1 VGFNADGTISN
12 YMEVFAARQ
21 NYVNSLINNYNSMSA
36 EEQES
41 YKDVVEQAKED
52 FKEFQKDL
60 DRYDTLVSNEIPGL
74 SQSIQDA
81 LDKQIEL
88 NVKKF
93 NLEVTITLDMAEAER
108 DWNK

>member
-1 VGFNADGTISN
+1 
-12 YMEVFAARQ
+12 MEVFAAKQ
-21 NYVNSLINNYNSMSA
+21 NYVNSLIDRYNSMSA

-41 YKDVVEQAKED
+41 YKDTVEKAKED

-60 DRYDTLVSNEIPGL
+60 DRYDTLVSNEIPNL

-88 NVKKF
+88 NIKKF
-93 NLEVTITLDMAEAER
+93 NMEVTLTLDMAEAER
-108 DWNK
+108 D

>member
-1 VGFNADGTISN
+1 
-12 YMEVFAARQ
+12 MEIFAAQQ

-36 EEQES
+36 AAQES
-41 YKDVVEQAKED
+41 YKEVVEQAKED

-74 SQSIQDA
+74 IQSIQDS

-88 NVKKF
+88 NIKKF
-93 NLEVTITLDMAEAER
+93 NMEVTITLDMADAER